1 MMKKLSGILMMSVLG
16 VGLVMGGC
24 SNSASQGASKA
35 ASGSNKSSSNG
46 QVKVSVV
53 LKALNSE
60 YWKLVQRGAMDA
72 GKKDGVT
79 VAVMGPSAETD
90 VQKQV
95 TLIQDQITNNV
106 NALVVAPSQPA
117 TVLNVLQQANKSK
130 IPVVLADTDANYA
143 EKVSFVGTGNLVA
156 GQEGGKYMAN
166 KLHKGDNVA
175 IIRGALGDKTHDDR
189 TNGAEEALKAAGI
202 NVVTVQPADSD
213 RAKAMN
219 VMQNILQSNPD
230 IKAVFVTSE
239 DMAIGALRAVQSKNS
254 KVIVVGFDG
263 TSEGLNSIKSGG
275 LDAEVAQDPY
285 KIGYLAV
292 DAAVKAIHGQK
303 VDQRI
308 DSGASV
314 IQKEN
319 VDAALSRIKQHVGS

>member
-16 VGLVMGGC
+16 AGLVMGGC
-24 SNSASQGASKA
+24 SNSSSQGASKT
-35 ASGSNKSSSNG
+35 ASGSNKSASNG
-46 QVKVSVV
+46 EVKVSVV

-79 VAVMGPSAETD
+79 VEVMGPSAETD

-117 TVLNVLQQANKSK
+117 TVLNVLQQASRNK
-130 IPVVLADTDANYA
+130 IPVILADTDANYA
-143 EKVSFVGTGNLVA
+143 EKVSFVGTGNSVA

-166 KLHKGDNVA
+166 KLHKGDKVA

-189 TNGAEEALKAAGI
+189 TNGAEKALKAAGI
-202 NVVTVQPADSD
+202 KVVTIQPADSD

-219 VMQNILQSNPD
+219 VMQNILQSNPN

-239 DMAIGALRAVQSKNS
+239 DMALGALRAVQSKNS
-254 KVIVVGFDG
+254 KVMVVGFDG
-263 TSEGLNSIKSGG
+263 TSEGLNSIKAGG

-285 KIGYLAV
+285 KIGYMAV
-292 DAAVKAIHGQK
+292 DAAVKAIHGQS
-303 VDQRI
+303 VDKRI
-308 DSGASV
+308 DSGANV
-314 IQKEN
+314 ITKEN
-319 VDAALSRIKQHVGS
+319 VDESLSKIKQYVGN

>member
-1 MMKKLSGILMMSVLG
+1 MRKISGILMMSVIG
-16 VGLVMGGC
+16 AGLVMGGC
-24 SNSASQGASKA
+24 SNSDPSGASKT
-35 ASGSNKSSSNG
+35 ASGSNKSASNEE
-46 QVKVSVV
+46 VKVSVV

-60 YWKLVQRGAMDA
+60 YWKLVQRGAIDA

-79 VAVMGPSAETD
+79 VEVMGPSAETD

-117 TVLNVLQQANKSK
+117 TVLNVLQQANRNK
-130 IPVVLADTDANYA
+130 IPVILADTDANYS

-166 KLHKGDNVA
+166 KLHKGDKVA

-189 TNGAEEALKAAGI
+189 TKGAEKALKAAGI
-202 NVVTVQPADSD
+202 KVVTIQPADSD

-219 VMQNILQSNPD
+219 VMQNILQSNPK

-239 DMAIGALRAVQSKNS
+239 DMALGALRAVQSKNS
-254 KVIVVGFDG
+254 KVMVVGFDG
-263 TSEGLNSIKSGG
+263 TSEGLNSIKAGG

-285 KIGYLAV
+285 KIGYMAV
-292 DAAVKAIHGQK
+292 DAAVKAIHGQS
-303 VDQRI
+303 VDKRI
-308 DSGASV
+308 DSGANV
-314 IQKEN
+314 ITKEN
-319 VDAALSRIKQHVGS
+319 VDESLSKIKQYVGN

>member
-1 MMKKLSGILMMSVLG
+1 MMKKLSGILMISVLG
-16 VGLVMGGC
+16 AGLVMGGC
-24 SNSASQGASKA
+24 SNSASQGASKT
-35 ASGSNKSSSNG
+35 ASGSNKSASNEE
-46 QVKVSVV
+46 VKVSVV

-72 GKKDGVT
+72 GKKEGVT
-79 VAVMGPSAETD
+79 VDVMGPSAETD

-117 TVLNVLQQANKSK
+117 TVLNVLQQANKNK
-130 IPVVLADTDANYA
+130 IPVILADTDANYA
-143 EKVSFVGTGNLVA
+143 EKVSFVGTGNIVA

-166 KLHKGDNVA
+166 KLHKGDKVA

-189 TNGAEEALKAAGI
+189 TKGAEKALKAAGI
-202 NVVTVQPADSD
+202 KVVTIQPADSD

-219 VMQNILQSNPD
+219 VMQNILQSNPG
-230 IKAVFVTSE
+230 IKAVFVTSD
-239 DMAIGALRAVQSKNS
+239 DMALGALRAVQSKNS
-254 KVIVVGFDG
+254 KVMVVGFDG

-285 KIGYLAV
+285 KIGYMAV
-292 DAAVKAIHGQK
+292 DAAVKAIHGQS
-303 VDQRI
+303 VDKRI
-308 DSGASV
+308 DSGANV
-314 IQKEN
+314 ITKEN
-319 VDAALSRIKQHVGS
+319 VDESLSKIKQYVGN